1 MRKYRQSFNTVV
13 ALPKLHVAH
22 LPGAPFTVDEVG
34 IPDNMMPQILDQGQW
49 PECAA
54 FSGAESMSVI
64 KFPHYGQMLV
74 FSPGFIYAN
83 ASTPNQEGMQPQ
95 DVANILQNKGVCL
108 MSTWDL
114 DEMYTDTAVPTQAA
128 YNEALNYRI
137 ATWGQITTDD
147 EFRSAVSSWS
157 PVMVTIPVYS
167 NFESAINVDVAP
179 MPEGDFLGYHEIV
192 GFRHSLTKGHRIQ
205 NSWGSGWGNG
215 GRIWLPP
222 GFPILQM
229 IALTDVT
236 EATYSEVV
244 TFGVNSFFYT
254 VEDIKNE
261 ISNTVQM
268 DTTPVLDTK
277 SNHVYVPVRFVA
289 QAFGAQVAWVP
300 EVQHV
305 VITRGTNVIV
315 MVEGQTNYSVNGKS
329 MQMDAPPYIDSHNRT
344 MVPIRFIAEGLGY
357 KVIWNQQALTVT
369 ICK

>member
-1 MRKYRQSFNTVV
+1 
-13 ALPKLHVAH
+13 
-22 LPGAPFTVDEVG
+22 
-34 IPDNMMPQILDQGQW
+34 
-49 PECAA
+49 
-54 FSGAESMSVI
+54 
-64 KFPHYGQMLV
+64 
-74 FSPGFIYAN
+74 
-83 ASTPNQEGMQPQ
+83 
-95 DVANILQNKGVCL
+95 
-108 MSTWDL
+108 
-114 DEMYTDTAVPTQAA
+114 
-128 YNEALNYRI
+128 
-137 ATWGQITTDD
+137 
-147 EFRSAVSSWS
+147 
-157 PVMVTIPVYS
+157 
-167 NFESAINVDVAP
+167 
-179 MPEGDFLGYHEIV
+179 
-192 GFRHSLTKGHRIQ
+192 
-205 NSWGSGWGNG
+205 
-215 GRIWLPP
+215 LPP